1 MSAVVVV
8 VKVVEGVVPTFNM
21 NPYSLNIYIFNQIL
35 QYKHSSHVPSFKQIL
50 HLICFPKGEKD
61 VLLLIYSENIFPFS
75 IQVET
80 IVNKFSIVFNPG
92 TVEFIR
98 YIYILSFHPT
108 PRYLTLHIVLYTVL
122 RYRYST
128 IYILS
133 FHIVLYTVPRYIY
146 FTTYILSFHP
156 TLHIVLYTV
165 PRYIYFTIYILSFHP
180 TLHIGLYTVL
190 YLDTYRYFIV

>member
-1 MSAVVVV
+1 MIV

-35 QYKHSSHVPSFKQIL
+35 QYKHSSHVPSLKQIL
-50 HLICFPKGEKD
+50 YLICFPKGEKD
-61 VLLLIYSENIFPFS
+61 VLSLIYSENIFPFS

-98 YIYILSFHPT
+98 Y
-108 PRYLTLHIVLYTVL
+108 
-122 RYRYST
+122 
-128 IYILS
+128 
-133 FHIVLYTVPRYIY
+133 
-146 FTTYILSFHP
+146 TYILSFHP

-165 PRYIYFTIYILSFHP
+165 PRYIYSTVYILSSHP
-180 TLHIGLYTVL
+180 TPRYLTLHIVL
-190 YLDTYRYFIV
+190 YSVPK